1 MWVYIYKFDKH
12 GRFQKCKARL
22 VVRGDQQ
29 AKSRTEDT
37 YAATLAGRSFRVLM
51 AIAARFDLELIQ
63 YDVVNAF
70 ANAELP
76 YDMFMSLLQGYRKP
90 GKILKLNKALYG
102 LRGSPILWQRELSS
116 TLRSLGFQ
124 PIPHEPCCFAK
135 NGILVFFYVDDIVL
149 AYRKAQESLA
159 NELISALKKRYK
171 LTGGNELQWFLGIE
185 VIRDR
190 PRKLIWLSQSA
201 YIEKISRLADNKEM
215 PCQTPMS
222 SIELMP
228 REDSAQ
234 AYEITR
240 YQKKIGSILYAAVIT
255 RPDIAFAASRLS
267 RFPTNPGPIH
277 QEAADRVLLYLQRTQ
292 GLALQLGGEDDLVV
306 ASNASFADNTLD

>member
-1 MWVYIYKFDKH
+1 
-12 GRFQKCKARL
+12 
-22 VVRGDQQ
+22 
-29 AKSRTEDT
+29 
-37 YAATLAGRSFRVLM
+37 M

-76 YDMFMSLLQGYRKP
+76 YDVFMSLPQGYRKP

-159 NELISALKKRYK
+159 NELISALKKRYE
-171 LTGGNELQWFLGIE
+171 LTGGNELQ
-185 VIRDR
+185 
-190 PRKLIWLSQSA
+190 
-201 YIEKISRLADNKEM
+201 
-215 PCQTPMS
+215 
-222 SIELMP
+222 
-228 REDSAQ
+228 
-234 AYEITR
+234 
-240 YQKKIGSILYAAVIT
+240 
-255 RPDIAFAASRLS
+255 
-267 RFPTNPGPIH
+267 
-277 QEAADRVLLYLQRTQ
+277 
-292 GLALQLGGEDDLVV
+292 
-306 ASNASFADNTLD
+306 